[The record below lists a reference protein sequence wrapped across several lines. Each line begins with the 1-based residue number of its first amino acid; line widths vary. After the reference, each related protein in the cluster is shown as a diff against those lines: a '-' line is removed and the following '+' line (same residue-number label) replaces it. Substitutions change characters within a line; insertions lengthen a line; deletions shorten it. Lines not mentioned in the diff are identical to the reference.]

1 MLDRLSDAAPGAASG
16 VIGALRSQLAG
27 LVAAWTQSQ
36 RLYNLEGDAA
46 VSELMVERFTLVEPI
61 SEPFVL
67 QLTVLTLDARLSLQA
82 LQLKRITLTT
92 RLSDGSVKKHSGLI
106 ASAKHL
112 GSDGGFLRLQLTVK
126 PWIAFLA
133 HGSHSRAWQQKTVPQ
148 ILGDVFSTY
157 SQHAAWRFGEV
168 GADGSTEDLDAFLS
182 QGPNAGVLDY
192 CAQYRES
199 DLAFVQRLLASV
211 GLGWRVEESED
222 APSGHTLVVFA
233 DSARWPENASSA
245 SALGGAG
252 IKFHRS
258 AATEEQDSIQAFGGQ
273 RSLNPAATAV
283 LQWDYLQKRAVSA
296 LVPTHHQFGAAPV
309 QDMAAWLESYQCSGA
324 VADGGSCTS
333 AQLQHLATLG
343 QQAHEMRNKSW
354 LARSSVRSLR
364 AGQWFK
370 LKNSTLDALAEL
382 KGEADL
388 EFSVHSVHSLG
399 INNLPKELSEQIAHA
414 MANAPAMNFDW
425 LGEPTSQ
432 HGQPDPLTE
441 LLASLADDPEL
452 AAKAA
457 ETGYANRFEACRRA
471 IPWRPLYIKKPTALG
486 LQSAIVVGPGGS
498 TTPQGADELYT
509 DALGRIKVQ
518 FHWQASPHA
527 DPRPDNRSSCWV
539 RVAQHWAGAGMG
551 QQFIPRIGQEVLIQF
566 LNNDID
572 RPVCIDAVYNGKGE
586 GGLAR
591 TPGGQPGESDA
602 SVFSQS
608 SDHRPSGQG
617 NLVGGHSP
625 AWHGGAPGAATPG
638 AKAQNNQAALSG
650 VKSKEF
656 GGEGFNQLVFD
667 DTPGQLRVQLASTQ
681 HASQLNLGHLI
692 HQADNHRGS
701 FRGQGFELRTD
712 AYGAI
717 RATQGVLI
725 TSYGARESDPAGDN
739 APGMALLKQAMSL
752 ADSFSQAARTH
763 QSTQLAS
770 AIGTTKASQSSLSD
784 KLAPMKA
791 LHQAASGMVSQVSL
805 SAALSDAANKST
817 QAENGKLPH
826 STDPIVAI
834 TAKAGLGVV
843 AGQDIQ
849 FASGEAISWQAGQ
862 DIHVAGGNQLRVNTG
877 QSIGILAGAV
887 QPGEGA
893 KGKGLTMIA
902 GQGPVQMQAQ
912 AGQAEV
918 AAKNL
923 INIQSANSHIDWAA
937 AKKITLQTAGGAQI
951 VIDANGIT
959 TQCPGKITVKAA
971 TKSFVGPG
979 NENYRLPDLPF
990 SELKEKAKIGITIA
1004 NLAGPAG
1011 SGMAGVPW
1019 VIARLDRAAALAPD
1033 ESIGRVARLH
1043 PQARKEVFFSGQTD
1057 ASGKVDLSEDQQK
1070 ELWKRVSEYPGLV
1083 FLIHGSQAIE
1093 LRKHAI
1099 GNPEAIGMQEERIL
1113 QASNYATRWREEDD
1127 LEQAEL
1133 RRWMQADFGGGLFGK
1148 PKQESDI

>member
-1 MLDRLSDAAPGAASG
+1 MLDRLSDAAQGAASS
-16 VIGALRSQLAG
+16 VISAAQSQLSTLLAS
-27 LVAAWTQSQ
+27 WTSAQ
-36 RLYNLEGDAA
+36 RLYTLEGSAG
-46 VSELMVERFTLVEPI
+46 VSELMVERFSLVDEVSQPY
-61 SEPFVL
+61 
-67 QLTVLTLDARLSLQA
+67 QLSLSA
-82 LQLKRITLTT
+82 LSLNARVRLQSLLGQRVTLHTT
-92 RLSDGSVKKHSGLI
+92 LSDGSRTRRSGI
-106 ASAKHL
+106 VMQAAQ
-112 GSDGGFLRLQLTVK
+112 GPSDGGLARYQLSIQ
-126 PWIAFLA
+126 PWVALLK
-133 HGSHSRAWQQKTVPQ
+133 HSRHSRVWQDKSIPQ
-148 ILGDVFSTY
+148 IIDDVLGAEAY
-157 SQHAAWRFGEV
+157 RAHAAWQWGEKT
-168 GADGSTEDLDAFLS
+168 GESLPDGSTEDIAAFLS

-192 CAQYRES
+192 SAQYRES

-211 GLGWRVEESED
+211 GLGWRIEESED
-222 APSGHTLVVFA
+222 AASGHTLVVFA
-233 DSARWPENASSA
+233 DSARWPENPTSA
-245 SALGGAG
+245 SALGGQG

-258 AATEEQDSIQAFGGQ
+258 AATEEQDAIQAFGGQ

-283 LQWDYLQKRAVSA
+283 LQWDYQQKRAVSA
-296 LVPTHHQFGAAPV
+296 LVPTNHQFGAAPV
-309 QDMAAWLESYQCSGA
+309 QDMAAWLESYQCSAA

-343 QQAHEMRNKSW
+343 QQAHELRNKSW

-370 LKNSTLDALAEL
+370 LKNSTLDALREL
-382 KGEADL
+382 GKSEADL
-388 EFSVHSVHSLG
+388 EFSVHSLHSLG
-399 INNLPKELSEQIAHA
+399 INNLPKELSEQIAHSI
-414 MANAPAMNFDW
+414 ANAPANLDW
-425 LGEPTSQ
+425 LGAPTSQ
-432 HGQPDPLTE
+432 HGQPDPMAE
-441 LLASLADDPEL
+441 LLATLANDPEL
-452 AAKAA
+452 TAQAAD
-457 ETGYANRFEACRRA
+457 TGYANRFEACRRA

-486 LQSAIVVGPGGS
+486 LQSAIVVGPGGN
-498 TTPQGADELYT
+498 TTPSGADELYT

-572 RPVCIDAVYNGKGE
+572 RPVCTGAVYNGKGE

-591 TPGGQPGESDA
+591 TPGGKPGESDT

-617 NLVGGHSP
+617 NLAGGHSP
-625 AWHGGAPGAATPG
+625 AWHGGAPGAATPD

-763 QSTQLAS
+763 QTTTLATAVGTVKANQST
-770 AIGTTKASQSSLSD
+770 LSD
-784 KLAPMKA
+784 KAAPMKA
-791 LHQAASGMVSQVSL
+791 LHQAASGMVSPVSL
-805 SAALSDAANKST
+805 NQAIEDAGKKST
-817 QAENGKLPH
+817 QASQGKLPH

-834 TAKAGLGVV
+834 TAKAGLAMV

-862 DIHVAGGNQLRVNTG
+862 DIHVAGGNQLRINTG

-912 AGQAEV
+912 AGTAEV

-937 AKKITLQTAGGAQI
+937 AKKITLQTSGGAQI

-979 NENYRLPDLPF
+979 RESYALPRMPRSSF
-990 SELKEKAKIGITIA
+990 EYQPAKIDLRLQDIPGTNGVPLAHVPWEIVLMVAGTSFERTV
-1004 NLAGPAG
+1004 LAGTSDANGCLKLTEAEQQDLIKLCSQRPNDLWLSAHG
-1011 SGMAGVPW
+1011 DLRPLWMFREDPEWSSD
-1019 VIARLDRAAALAPD
+1019 RRAAEAMASLDYSDDTHWGLGQGAPAVD
-1033 ESIGRVARLH
+1033 ESVAR
-1043 PQARKEVFFSGQTD
+1043 TD
-1057 ASGKVDLSEDQQK
+1057 TGRSAHA
-1070 ELWKRVSEYPGLV
+1070 LW
-1083 FLIHGSQAIE
+1083 
-1093 LRKHAI
+1093 
-1099 GNPEAIGMQEERIL
+1099 QEIKK
-1113 QASNYATRWREEDD
+1113 A
-1127 LEQAEL
+1127 
-1133 RRWMQADFGGGLFGK
+1133 
-1148 PKQESDI
+1148 